1 LTSSHVDAIFPVM
14 FTRVYQIW
22 RPRNPLCKP
31 HLLLCLL
38 VLCPAVGLAQTDTV
52 PVVTTLPVLR
62 DFVQAIGGPHV
73 AVKSLINGLESEHT
87 YTPKPSD
94 VLSVSQARMLV
105 KVGLGLEIW
114 VNDLIRNAENHNL
127 LTVTTSEGVPLI
139 KDTEDHDSSEK
150 ERAEESFKER
160 HSMGNPHIWLDPENA
175 KTMIRHITDGLI
187 KVDPAHKAQ
196 YLKNQSNYLK
206 ALSALEDEIK
216 RKVRGLPDRRIIT
229 HHAAWPYFA
238 RRFGF
243 IIEDTIVLQ
252 VGTEPSARHIQELID
267 KIRRKKI
274 RVIASEPQL
283 NPQVPNLLA
292 QETGVRVVILSPL
305 PGSIPGTDT
314 YLDLIRYDAEQPIS
328 ALGERR

>member
-1 LTSSHVDAIFPVM
+1 M

-22 RPRNPLCKP
+22 RPRKP
-31 HLLLCLL
+31 FSEAHLVFLSLLLA
-38 VLCPAVGLAQTDTV
+38 PSISLAQTDTI
-52 PVVTTLPVLR
+52 PVVTTLPVLM
-62 DFVQAIGGPHV
+62 DFVQQIGGPRV
-73 AVKSLINGLESEHT
+73 TVKSLINGLESEHT

-114 VNDLIRNAENHNL
+114 VNDLIRNAENRNL
-127 LTVTTSEGVPLI
+127 LTVNTSEGVPLI
-139 KDTEDHDSSEK
+139 KDTEDHDASDK
-150 ERAEESFKER
+150 DRAGESFKER

-187 KVDPAHKAQ
+187 KVDPAHKGE
-196 YLKNQSNYLK
+196 YLSNQSMYLK
-206 ALSALEDEIK
+206 ALSGLEDEIK
-216 RKVRGLPDRRIIT
+216 RRVRGLPDRRIIT
-229 HHAAWPYFA
+229 HHGAWPYFA

-252 VGTEPSARHIQELID
+252 VGAEPSARHIQELIE

-274 RVIASEPQL
+274 KVIASEPQL

-292 QETGVRVVILSPL
+292 QETGARVVLLSPL
-305 PGSIPGTDT
+305 PGALPGTET
-314 YLDLIRYDAEQPIS
+314 YLELIRYDSEQLLS
-328 ALGERR
+328 ALEGRP